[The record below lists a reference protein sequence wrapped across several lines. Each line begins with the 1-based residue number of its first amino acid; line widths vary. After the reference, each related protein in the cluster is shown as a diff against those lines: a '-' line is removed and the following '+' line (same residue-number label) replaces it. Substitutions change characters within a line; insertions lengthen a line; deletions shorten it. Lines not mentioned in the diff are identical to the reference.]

1 MLGPVASDLDQSTLG
16 GQPDRQMIVKWAG
29 NDAAVLDMQGP
40 ARYITRGGE
49 SIAGFAPEVHDALLA
64 QGQRL
69 GSDASG
75 NLRLFEID
83 ARTALAAK
91 LHTLSQGEIIAPDE
105 SSVSLPLKFE
115 GGLSLLGY
123 DLNTGPDR
131 SVDLVTYWRVDDRLA
146 SNQSIF
152 AHVIDQAGQTLAQ
165 QDGLNVRASTLE
177 AGDVIL
183 QHFVID
189 RLTGA
194 EALEIGLYDRTDG
207 HRFLANQSIDRVR
220 LILK

>member
-1 MLGPVASDLDQSTLG
+1 
-16 GQPDRQMIVKWAG
+16 MIGVFG
-29 NDAAVLDMQGP
+29 RGTGLQLRPAAD
-40 ARYITRGGE
+40 
-49 SIAGFAPEVHDALLA
+49 F
-64 QGQRL
+64 
-69 GSDASG
+69 
-75 NLRLFEID
+75 
-83 ARTALAAK
+83 
-91 LHTLSQGEIIAPDE
+91 
-105 SSVSLPLKFE
+105 
-115 GGLSLLGY
+115 GL
-123 DLNTGPDR
+123 
-131 SVDLVTYWRVDDRLA
+131 RVDHFPA
-146 SNQSIF
+146 VV